1 MRAVK
6 GNRVYTISEREKPSY
21 ISRGFDITGDNGK
34 VIAYGKGKSVSY
46 DEYAKIKTELEK
58 LQATEANN
66 NSKPPEKLPEKPPK
80 KEDK

>member
-21 ISRGFDITGDNGK
+21 ISRGFDVIGDDGE

-58 LQATEANN
+58 FKEAD
-66 NSKPPEKLPEKPPK
+66 SKPAEKPPK
-80 KEDK
+80 KETK